1 MQVEQFCSGDLWHT
15 VKIPGGRLQYLAEN
29 CLQIPGNPEINRSLA
44 FLQSK
49 EQKAKSW
56 CRESEINSE
65 MSQDRQCKLHDS
77 SCEPSFLGPNL
88 KPLEVQELFSMT
100 GTSFGPDV
108 LAAWVEV
115 YLFGVNTVH
124 STNLPANRLF
134 CECRLE
140 TTWIKSVLVH

>member
-88 KPLEVQELFSMT
+88 KPLKSKNCFQWQVQVLDQMCLPHELRFIFLGLMQFIQLT
-100 GTSFGPDV
+100 CQQ
-108 LAAWVEV
+108 
-115 YLFGVNTVH
+115 
-124 STNLPANRLF
+124 NRLF
-134 CECRLE
+134 CECKLE
-140 TTWIKSVLVH
+140 TTWIKSVLVY